1 MMGREGVSDNRIGAA
16 GLGGPVE
23 QTRFLP
29 GDPW

>member
-1 MMGREGVSDNRIGAA
+1 MSDNRIAA
-16 GLGGPVE
+16 ADLGGPIE